1 MEKIYKKLIKGIR
14 QYFNKAGVKKAV
26 IGLSGGVDSA
36 LSLKLVADAIRNENV
51 TALLMP
57 EKGLTKKENVEHAV
71 DLCKRLKV
79 DYKIIE
85 INPFLETFKKI
96 NIKQN
101 KDSWI
106 NLKPRI
112 RMLILYNYSNAN
124 NALVIGTSNKTE
136 LALGYFTKYGDGACD
151 LEVIGDLY
159 KAEVWELARYL
170 KLPLAI
176 INKMPSAE
184 LYVGQT
190 DEGQIG
196 ERYKD
201 IDLML
206 RGKKK
211 MSEKVRKLIK
221 GNMHK
226 TERIP
231 VIRK

>member
-206 RGKKK
+206 R
-211 MSEKVRKLIK
+211 
-221 GNMHK
+221 
-226 TERIP
+226 
-231 VIRK
+231 